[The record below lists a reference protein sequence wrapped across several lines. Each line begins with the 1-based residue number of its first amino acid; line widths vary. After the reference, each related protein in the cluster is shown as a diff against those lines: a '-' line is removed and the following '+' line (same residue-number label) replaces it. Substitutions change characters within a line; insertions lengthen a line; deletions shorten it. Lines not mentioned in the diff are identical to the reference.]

1 VLLGGKRS
9 TRANRWVLL
18 VLAIL
23 ILLILT
29 ACGGGSSS
37 SSTTAKGNPE
47 TGTYKIQ
54 VQGTTAAQPNP
65 VSITTVGL
73 TVQ

>member
-1 VLLGGKRS
+1 V
-9 TRANRWVLL
+9 WL

-23 ILLILT
+23 ILLTLT
-29 ACGGGSSS
+29 ACGGSSS
-37 SSTTAKGNPE
+37 NSPTAAKQNPE
-47 TGTYKIQ
+47 TGSYKIQ